1 MKRVGTG
8 KVIISVMIKRSLTNG
23 MLKRFLSIERTSE
36 WFYEVGTILDETP
49 LASHIVIMIKY

>member
-1 MKRVGTG
+1 
-8 KVIISVMIKRSLTNG
+8 MIKRSLTNG